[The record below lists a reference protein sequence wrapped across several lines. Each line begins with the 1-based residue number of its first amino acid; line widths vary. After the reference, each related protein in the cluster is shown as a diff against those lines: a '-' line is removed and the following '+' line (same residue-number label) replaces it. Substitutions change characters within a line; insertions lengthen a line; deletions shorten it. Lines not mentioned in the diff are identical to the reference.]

1 MIIKTIK
8 SILLITLISLHWCSA
23 QEDIFF
29 RVSLAKEK
37 IDIPYFPFKF
47 SEVIDNRF
55 NKEMIGCVQR
65 GMSNKRGLA
74 NFATPLREEF
84 IGLLTQSN
92 LIDRKD
98 SLVLIVNNIWINELT
113 TKWEEKGIVQLD
125 ILIAKKTDNNLVILA
140 NPQISIVENQLD
152 ATTNHDTR
160 IALAIQKGLYNFQ
173 ITPKSRYKMENF
185 IPLTTQPDSVI
196 YKTKF
201 LPKGLF
207 NTAHDLLT
215 NTIDKKQPFFKEV
228 DYLQNKA
235 FVRDTFS
242 EASIRKFFA
251 FSNGEHIF
259 INSLLFSY
267 SPSNK
272 RKGFLFHRIELSGA
286 LVMIE
291 DVTNTQTNLGASIG
305 LGLGGGILG
314 GAIGGALLGGAGG
327 LINLNSD
334 IDLILDLRNGSMLEF
349 NEPNLKYLLMEFP
362 EMREKFEKMDRE
374 VRENYNTQ
382 IQFVKRMNEL
392 IAKK

>member
-1 MIIKTIK
+1 MFIKTIK

-65 GMSNKRGLA
+65 GISHKRVLA
-74 NFATPLREEF
+74 TFEASLQSEF
-84 IGLLTQSN
+84 YGLLSNSN
-92 LIDRKD
+92 LINSNKE
-98 SLVLIVNNIWINELT
+98 SLVLIINSIWINEVT
-113 TKWEEKGIVQLD
+113 TIIEEKGVVDLHYF
-125 ILIAKKTDNNLVILA
+125 IAKKTDSNLVILSEQ
-140 NPQISIVENQLD
+140 QISLVEDQLD
-152 ATTNHDTR
+152 PTTNHDTR
-160 IALAIQKGLYNFQ
+160 IALAFQKGLYNFQ
-173 ITPKSRYKMENF
+173 ITPQSRYMNEIFK
-185 IPLTTQPDSVI
+185 PLTIRNDSVI
-196 YKTKF
+196 YKTKTF
-201 LPKGLF
+201 SKGIF

-215 NTIDKKQPFFKEV
+215 NNINTQKSFFKEV

-242 EASIRKFFA
+242 ENSLRKIFA

-259 INSLLFSY
+259 INSLLFSNG
-267 SPSNK
+267 PANK
-272 RKGFLFHRIELSGA
+272 KDGFLFHRISLSGA
-286 LVMIE
+286 LVIIE
-291 DVTNTQTNLGASIG
+291 NVANTKSNLGTSIAF
-305 LGLGGGILG
+305 GLGGG
-314 GAIGGALLGGAGG
+314 ALVGG
-327 LINLNSD
+327 LSGLANSHSN
-334 IDLILDLRNGSMLEF
+334 IKIILDLRNGNMIEF